1 MRDLSAV
8 RTDWD
13 EIEAEETRLLRE
25 LTVDEGIRQLI
36 ALHRA
41 FESQLQETED
51 LFRAD
56 RAAYLIK
63 LQQRLSQLAEWRGEY
78 RMENLVQSLVA
89 LQERLEEAGILSV
102 VIGGI
107 AVTVWGEPR
116 LTRDV
121 DIKVLL
127 DRDSAQLLLDAIRP
141 DYVPLHPDP
150 IGALELNGFL
160 FVQDSLGTRL
170 DLLLAETGFDMGVV
184 RRAQAVELRPGLV
197 ARVCTAEDLII
208 YKLISL
214 RPRDHAD
221 AESVVRRQG
230 DSLDDAYVL
239 DILRQFEQALDDS
252 TLVAEYQRLR
262 AVYGRLTHD
271 G

>member
-1 MRDLSAV
+1 MRNLRAV
-8 RTDWD
+8 RAGWD
-13 EIEAEETRLLRE
+13 EIEAEETRLLRD

-51 LFRAD
+51 FFRAD
-56 RAAYLIK
+56 RTAYLTE
-63 LQQRLSQLAEWRGEY
+63 LQGRLSQLAEWRGEY
-78 RMENLVQSLVA
+78 RVENLVQSLVA

-102 VIGGI
+102 VIGGV

-127 DRDSAQLLLDAIRP
+127 DRDSAQLLLDAILP

-150 IGALELNGFL
+150 IGVLEAKGFL

-170 DLLLAETGFDMGVV
+170 DLLLAETGFDVGVV
-184 RRAQAVELRPGLV
+184 RRAQAVELQPGLV

-208 YKLISL
+208 YKLVSL
-214 RPRDHAD
+214 RLRDHAD
-221 AESVVRRQG
+221 AKSVVRRQG

-262 AVYGRLTHD
+262 TMYGRLTHD